1 MESMDIDYSSTIS
14 SIEVVGRIR
23 RFLLIS
29 RILSDLSF
37 FIRQSLYKVYKEG
50 KKFSIFDMMWF

>member
-1 MESMDIDYSSTIS
+1 MDIDYSSTIS

-50 KKFSIFDMMWF
+50 KKFSIFDMM